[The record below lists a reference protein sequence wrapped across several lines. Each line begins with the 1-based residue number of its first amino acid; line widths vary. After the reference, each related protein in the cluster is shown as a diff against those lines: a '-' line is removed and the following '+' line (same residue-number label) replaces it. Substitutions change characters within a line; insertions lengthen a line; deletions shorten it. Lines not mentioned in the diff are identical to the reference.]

1 MHSKSATTGTND
13 QAIIVE
19 NNVLFQEIGGEVVLL
34 DIESGEYYGLNEVGS
49 RIWTLIQEGQGASG
63 ILSTMLKEYDVS
75 EKLLASDIEQFLF
88 KLQAKGIIHLNGS
101 SPTQSK

>member
-1 MHSKSATTGTND
+1 MYSKPTTND
-13 QAIIVE
+13 TNNQAITVG
-19 NNVLFQEIGGEVVLL
+19 NSVLFQEVGGEVVLL

-49 RIWTLIQEGQGASG
+49 RIWTLIQEERTESG

-75 EKLLASDIEQFLF
+75 EFVLASDIKQFLT

-101 SPTQSK
+101 NPTQGK